1 MAPFWGWDSDS
12 KLEPLP
18 EGSLLFTTQF
28 PKILGTHFID
38 LGRMK
43 G

>member
-1 MAPFWGWDSDS
+1 MDGYGATMRRW
-12 KLEPLP
+12 
-18 EGSLLFTTQF
+18 FTFFHKF

-38 LGRMK
+38 IGRME